1 MQGIHRHEKARSPM
15 VQLIVVL
22 LGILYFLSPIDLF
35 PDFFPL
41 FGRLDDIVLLFI
53 IYWNFIRKKPQQTW
67 EQPRT
72 KTDYGSYRRSTS
84 SRNEQSSTRQSTS
97 TPPKDPYRILE
108 VPRTATLEEIKR
120 AYRQQANRYH
130 PDKVTH
136 LGTEFQTL
144 AKEKFQDIQWAY
156 EELTRRHS

>member
-1 MQGIHRHEKARSPM
+1 MF
-15 VQLIVVL
+15 QLIIIL

-41 FGRLDDIVLLFI
+41 FGRLDDIVLLFA
-53 IYWNFIRKKPQQTW
+53 IYWNFIRKKPQETW
-67 EQPRT
+67 EQART
-72 KTDYGSYRRSTS
+72 KTDYGPHGQSTS
-84 SRNEQSSTRQSTS
+84 SGRNEQSSTRQSTS
-97 TPPKDPYRILE
+97 TPRRDPYRILE
-108 VPRTATLEEIKR
+108 IPPTATLEEIKR

-130 PDKVTH
+130 PDKVAH

-156 EELTRRHS
+156 EELMHRHG